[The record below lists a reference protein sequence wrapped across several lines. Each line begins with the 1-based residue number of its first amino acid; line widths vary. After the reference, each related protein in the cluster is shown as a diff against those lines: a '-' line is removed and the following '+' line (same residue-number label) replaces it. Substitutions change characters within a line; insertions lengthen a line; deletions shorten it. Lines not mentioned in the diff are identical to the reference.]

1 MRKLGTTASP
11 CPGGRHAQPQHL
23 TRPLRLAGLRVL
35 RPLLPQRLR
44 RSSPG
49 RRRPGLVPDQ
59 GPRPRYPR
67 YEVLGE
73 MSRRFVAAVEKLA
86 ADQQIPL
93 IEFERGQRKEDIAAP
108 LFEKARLA
116 DREGV
121 VLIGW
126 AQERVNVFSPP
137 NKQDRQSGK
146 FAPKRHPARPKTFYF
161 YIWDRDWGPTNI
173 RICTYAPFAMR
184 INLNGQM
191 WLIQHLRRSGH
202 YVETIDN
209 GIADVDDKEALR
221 RLCRRFLGR
230 DFNRRLLQL
239 ERQSHRAAPSA
250 TQIQALVMPS
260 GPASHRV
267 PGLRLG
273 APRVAA
279 LLAAL
284 CRFQLIFGGFRRHQ
298 LQQLVSEHLGAD
310 YSGRPGGLRLG
321 PIEGEGPHRPPTP
334 HPPLPARRPGHAD
347 GHPLHHRPQPGPLCR
362 PDPARPAPPA
372 DAGQPCLSSL
382 PGGRSPA
389 PGRNSHGSL
398 NSTQAKFG

>member
-1 MRKLGTTASP
+1 MPNLNTLLDRCVLLVYEFFDRFFLNGYVA
-11 CPGGRHAQPQHL
+11 RLQDADDLAWFL
-23 TRPLRLAGLRVL
+23 TKVRGH
-35 RPLLPQRLR
+35 
-44 RSSPG
+44 
-49 RRRPGLVPDQ
+49 DI
-59 GPRPRYPR
+59 PR

-73 MSRRFVAAVEKLA
+73 MSRRFVAAVGKLA

-298 LQQLVSEHLGAD
+298 LQQLVHEHLGAD
-310 YSGRPGGLRLG
+310 YSGGQAAYDLARLKGKGLIVRL
-321 PIEGEGPHRPPTP
+321 PHTHRYQLTDLGMRMATLFTTVHSQVLCAGLTQLDPHHPPTLVSRAYRAFQEAVRQ
-334 HPPLPARRPGHAD
+334 HLVGTRMAA
-347 GHPLHHRPQPGPLCR
+347 
-362 PDPARPAPPA
+362 
-372 DAGQPCLSSL
+372 
-382 PGGRSPA
+382 
-389 PGRNSHGSL
+389 
-398 NSTQAKFG
+398 